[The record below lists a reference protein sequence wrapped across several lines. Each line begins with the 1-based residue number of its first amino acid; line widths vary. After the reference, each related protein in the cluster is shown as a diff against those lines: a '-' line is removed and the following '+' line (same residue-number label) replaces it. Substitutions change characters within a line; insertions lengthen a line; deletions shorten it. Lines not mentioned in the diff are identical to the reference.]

1 MDLDAVG
8 FDDLGGF
15 GFGGLDGAGSFANGF
30 DQVVGAVFP
39 CDQDAEFARFVVNGM
54 KRDGSDGE
62 SLKTGA

>member
-1 MDLDAVG
+1 MDLDAVSL
-8 FDDLGGF
+8 DDLGRP

-30 DQVVGAVFP
+30 DQVVGAVSL
-39 CDQDAEFARFVVNGM
+39 CDQYAELARFVVNGM